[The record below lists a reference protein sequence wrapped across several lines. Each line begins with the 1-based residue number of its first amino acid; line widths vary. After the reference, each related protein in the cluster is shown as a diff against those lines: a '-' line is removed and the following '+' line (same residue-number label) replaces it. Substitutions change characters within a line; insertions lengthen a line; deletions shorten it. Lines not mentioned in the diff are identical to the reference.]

1 MEIESL
7 NKDPHVVSHDDVVED
22 GEKQFTGPVLKHT
35 TLSFSKMMQKTYCFK
50 GGNILTY

>member
-22 GEKQFTGPVLKHT
+22 GEKQFAGPVLKHSHT
-35 TLSFSKMMQKTYCFK
+35 V
-50 GGNILTY
+50 I